1 MSNGEWKLLK
11 IKKYLEDIELKIWCM
26 PSMVVRIYKLLLYY
40 LPFAIADFEIDMNGK
55 RFAWQVIN
63 EWIDQFVS
71 GD

>member
-1 MSNGEWKLLK
+1 MH
-11 IKKYLEDIELKIWCM
+11 
-26 PSMVVRIYKLLLYY
+26 SMVVRIYKLLLYY